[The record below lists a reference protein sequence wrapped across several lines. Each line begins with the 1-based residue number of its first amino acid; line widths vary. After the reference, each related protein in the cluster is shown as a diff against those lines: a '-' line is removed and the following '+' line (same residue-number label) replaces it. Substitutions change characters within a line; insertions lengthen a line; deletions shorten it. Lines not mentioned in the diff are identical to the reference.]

1 MAQDLVLFSRPWG
14 FTPNDVGAVPVRLW
28 HGDADKVV
36 PVSIGRYFAREI
48 PGCQAT
54 FVPDGGHMMII
65 DHAGEVMAAISAAA
79 RA

>member
-1 MAQDLVLFSRPWG
+1 MCGAQ
-14 FTPNDVGAVPVRLW
+14 NAAHIAVPVRLW

-48 PGCQAT
+48 PGCRPT
-54 FVPDGGHMMII
+54 FVAGGGHMMII
-65 DHAGEVMAAISAAA
+65 DNAGEIMAAIADAA